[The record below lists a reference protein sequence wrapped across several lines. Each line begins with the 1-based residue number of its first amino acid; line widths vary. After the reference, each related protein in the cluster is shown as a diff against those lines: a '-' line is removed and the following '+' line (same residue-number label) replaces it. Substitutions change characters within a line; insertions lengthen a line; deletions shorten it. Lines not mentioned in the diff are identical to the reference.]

1 MDVKNKVVVIT
12 GASERIGRLI
22 ALKLAKLGAII
33 VIHYYKDEFEALK
46 TVELIKQ
53 LGGSGSAIQAD
64 LTTMS
69 DLNGLVTNTLK
80 LHNRWDVLIN
90 CASVFKTVAI
100 DNVDEELWDKDH
112 FIHAK
117 APFFLTKALYL
128 HKKEREEE
136 GVVINLTDTQVYKS
150 SITRPSYNLSK
161 MALHNQV
168 QVLGKTLAPFI
179 RVNAVAPGAIIPSH
193 PNEEPYF
200 DALKE
205 KLPLKRLAT
214 GEDVVD
220 AVLFLIQ
227 NESITGV
234 SVAVDAG
241 QTLL

>member
-1 MDVKNKVVVIT
+1 MDVKNRVVVIT

-33 VIHYYKDEFEALK
+33 VIHYYKDELEAFK

-53 LGGSGSAIQAD
+53 FGGSGNAIQAD

-69 DLNGLVTNTLK
+69 GVNIVVANTLK

-90 CASVFKTVAI
+90 CASIFKSVAI
-100 DNVDEELWDKDH
+100 DDIDEELWDKDH

-117 APFFLTKALYL
+117 APFFLAKALYL

-150 SITRPSYNLSK
+150 SFTRPSYNLSK
-161 MALHNQV
+161 MALHDQV
-168 QVLGKTLAPFI
+168 KVLGKSLAPFI

-193 PNEEPYF
+193 PNEKAYF
-200 DALKE
+200 DSLKE
-205 KLPLKRLAT
+205 RLPLKRLAT

-220 AVLFLIQ
+220 AVLFLIK
-227 NESITGV
+227 NESITGM
-234 SVAVDAG
+234 SVVVDAG
-241 QTLL
+241 QALL